1 MTQQHDNTIINTVL
15 EIINEN
21 GLEGIG
27 DAVTILINES
37 VDLIPF

>member
-1 MTQQHDNTIINTVL
+1 MTQQQENTAIGTVL

-27 DAVTILINES
+27 EAAAVGVTLCICT
-37 VDLIPF
+37 VV